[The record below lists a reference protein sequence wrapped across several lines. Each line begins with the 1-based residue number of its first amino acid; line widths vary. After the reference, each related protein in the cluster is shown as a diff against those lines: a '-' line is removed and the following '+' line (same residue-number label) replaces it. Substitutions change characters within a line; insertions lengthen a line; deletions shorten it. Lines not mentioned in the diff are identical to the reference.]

1 MDDLAQTGDV
11 CVFIC
16 AVTGLVL
23 IHSAIVTQA
32 NAVRNGILC
41 WHHKALRAMG
51 RRMTSPAFP
60 VTPRPQLSQR
70 SMVGLLAAVMAL
82 QALAIDA
89 MLPAL
94 PQMAED
100 LGAASQNDRQLVIG
114 IYMLCNG
121 IGCLIPGMLADRYG
135 RRRVALVALGMYV
148 LFSLGCAM
156 AMSFNGLLAMRA
168 AQGLCCSAIGVVPM
182 AIVRDCH
189 EGDRMAKLM
198 SLISAVFI
206 TVPIVAPLLGQ
217 GIMLVADWRW
227 IFVAL
232 AAAGTGVGFWFWR
245 AMPETLRHEHRQPIA
260 LTRLVSQMREV
271 AFNRASV
278 GYMVAS
284 ACILAGIFGYV
295 NSAQQLLGEHFG
307 AGEWFTLVFGAS
319 VAAMMLSN
327 IVNSQIVERFG
338 ARRVSHAALLV
349 FIVASSAQVW
359 FAFGAWQS
367 LWWFLPLMATNVMLL
382 GFLGANFSAIA
393 MQPFAQMAGSASS
406 LQMFVRLFGSSALA
420 ILIGQAYDG
429 TSRPLAVALLLSGL
443 FSLGLV
449 LFSERGKMFRRLNP
463 ANSPREI
470 IPPRS

>member
-1 MDDLAQTGDV
+1 
-11 CVFIC
+11 
-16 AVTGLVL
+16 
-23 IHSAIVTQA
+23 
-32 NAVRNGILC
+32 
-41 WHHKALRAMG
+41 MG
-51 RRMTSPAFP
+51 KSMTSPASP
-60 VTPRPQLSQR
+60 ALPEHRISPQGL
-70 SMVGLLAAVMAL
+70 VWLLAAVMAL

-94 PQMAED
+94 PQMAAD
-100 LGAASQNDRQLVIG
+100 LGAASSNDRQLVIG

-121 IGCLIPGMLADRYG
+121 IGCLIPGMMADRFG
-135 RRRVALVALGMYV
+135 RRRVALTALGMYV
-148 LFSLGCAM
+148 LFSLGCAL
-156 AMSFNGLLAMRA
+156 ATSFDGLLAMRA

-182 AIVRDCH
+182 AIVRDCY

-206 TVPIVAPLLGQ
+206 TVPILAPLLGQ
-217 GIMLVADWRW
+217 GILLVADWRW

-232 AAAGTGVGFWFWR
+232 AGAGTGVAFWFWR
-245 AMPETLRHEHRQPIA
+245 VMPETLRPEHRLPIA
-260 LTRLVSQMREV
+260 PSRLIRNMGDV

-284 ACILAGIFGYV
+284 ALIMSGIFGYV

-327 IVNSQIVERFG
+327 IINSQIVERFG

-393 MQPFAQMAGSASS
+393 MQPFAQIAGSASS
-406 LQMFVRLFGSSALA
+406 VQMFVRLFGSSALA

-429 TSRPLAVALLLSGL
+429 TSRPLAVALLLSGVL
-443 FSLGLV
+443 SLGLV
-449 LFSERGKMFRRLNP
+449 LFSERGRLFRRLNP
-463 ANSPREI
+463 PKTPREV
-470 IPPRS
+470 IPPRI